1 MPIAGDRPE
10 SGVRIAIERARDG
23 GPPWRYEGHAY
34 TPHASADIRVVVQA
48 DGAVDVDGP
57 ADLAEKV
64 RLIVRAA
71 FKQAAA
77 DGAPPAR
84 RIVRWRGEK

>member
-1 MPIAGDRPE
+1 M
-10 SGVRIAIERARDG
+10 RIAIERPREG

-34 TPHASADIRVVVQA
+34 TPDASVEVRVVVA
-48 DGAVDVDGP
+48 EDGAVEVDAP
-57 ADLAEKV
+57 PELAEKI

-77 DGAPPAR
+77 DAEPPAR